1 VNLEA
6 TDEQQQLRD
15 TVRRFLAD
23 RATISDHARAM
34 LDDPKGTTEPVWA
47 GLAQL
52 GVMGLLI
59 PAEHGG
65 TGMGMVEVGVVSEEL
80 GAALDPGPWL
90 SSAVAAPRAL
100 ARFEASDA
108 ADLYAGLADGS
119 IIATVAGLSPGA
131 TLATVARRNGGQAVL
146 SGSFADVPDAAAADT
161 LLVLAEEDGHVTLAA
176 TVTSA
181 ATVTLQPGIDR
192 TRMLFEVVLDDAP
205 ARVLATA
212 NRRAV
217 EALVDDVVIAS
228 AADAVGAA
236 RRLLQ
241 MTVEYAKVR
250 KQFGQPI
257 GSFQAVAHLCVDMY
271 ETVEL
276 AASGVMYALWAADEA
291 DARERHLAALRVK
304 ALSDRLATVGDQAIQ
319 VFGGIGFTWEHDAHL
334 YLKRLLSFSRFLGGA
349 GSFQERIGREMVSS
363 IS

>member
-1 VNLEA
+1 VNLET

-23 RATISDHARAM
+23 RATIADHVRAM
-34 LDDPKGTTEPVWA
+34 LDDPRGTTEPVWA

-59 PAEHGG
+59 PAEHDG

-100 ARFEASDA
+100 ARFEASEA
-108 ADLYAGLADGS
+108 ADLYAGLAGGS

-131 TLATVARRNGGQAVL
+131 TLATVARRNGQAVL
-146 SGSFADVPDAAAADT
+146 SGSFADVPGAAAADT
-161 LLVLAEEDGHVTLAA
+161 FLVLAEVDGEVTLAA

-192 TRMLFEVVLDDAP
+192 TRKLFEVVLDDAP

-212 NRRAV
+212 DTRAV
-217 EALVDDVVIAS
+217 EALVDDIVIAS

-304 ALSDRLATVGDQAIQ
+304 AFSDRLATVGDQAIQ

-363 IS
+363 TS